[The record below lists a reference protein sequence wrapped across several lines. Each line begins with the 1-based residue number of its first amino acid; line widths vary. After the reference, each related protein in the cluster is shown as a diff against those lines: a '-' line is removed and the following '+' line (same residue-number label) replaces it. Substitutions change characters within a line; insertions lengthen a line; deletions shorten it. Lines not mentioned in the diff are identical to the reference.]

1 MVEILKNNGTFYN
14 ELNRI
19 VKSEYDAENIRKPS
33 LVNTY
38 QNIPQF
44 QQAENLSRN
53 YARVGQQKFEDPF
66 KFHARPLDENYD
78 GRRLQILN
86 TLKYNAKKDYA
97 DVKTANPLKVA
108 GYY

>member
-1 MVEILKNNGTFYN
+1 MVEILKNNGTFFN
-14 ELNRI
+14 DLNRR
-19 VKSEYDAENIRKPS
+19 VKSEYDAENTRMPS
-33 LVNTY
+33 VANTY

-97 DVKTANPLKVA
+97 DVKTVNPLKVS